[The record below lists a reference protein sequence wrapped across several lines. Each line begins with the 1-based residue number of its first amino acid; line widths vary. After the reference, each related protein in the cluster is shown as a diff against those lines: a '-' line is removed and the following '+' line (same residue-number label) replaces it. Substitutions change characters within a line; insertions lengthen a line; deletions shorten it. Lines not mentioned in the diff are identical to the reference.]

1 MAEGSALQIRCRGRW
16 CWRSNSERAS
26 SRLESEEPIGDGTTM
41 QLLPDA
47 HTDFVLSG
55 VAEPLGLAVG
65 VLLVCALAYSTYCI
79 FAR

>member
-1 MAEGSALQIRCRGRW
+1 
-16 CWRSNSERAS
+16 
-26 SRLESEEPIGDGTTM
+26 LESEEPIGDGTTM